1 MASAKPSIS
10 NAKFF
15 ASPAAFRSWLVE
27 HHDVETEL
35 VVGFYK
41 VDSGKPSMTWSESV
55 DEALCF
61 GWIDGVRR
69 SLGPDAYTIRFTR
82 RRPKSF
88 WSAINV
94 AKIEKLQAAGKM
106 YPAGEHAF
114 SLRTAERT
122 AVYSFERAEEAL
134 LTADE
139 QRHFKRDKKAWA
151 FFVAQA
157 PSYKRIALHWV
168 ITAKRAE
175 TRTRRLEK
183 LVEDSGAGR
192 RLAHLTPA
200 PRTKAARSPKRRSR

>member
-1 MASAKPSIS
+1 MASAKPGTSKP
-10 NAKFF
+10 KFF
-15 ASPAAFRSWLVE
+15 ASAAVFRRWLVE

-35 VVGFYK
+35 LVGFYK

-69 SLGPDAYTIRFTR
+69 SLIPDAYTIRFTR

-122 AVYSFERAEEAL
+122 GVYSFERAEEAL
-134 LTADE
+134 LTAAE
-139 QRHFKRDKKAWA
+139 LRQLKRDKKAWA
-151 FFVAQA
+151 FFDVQA
-157 PSYKRIALHWV
+157 PSYKRGALHWV
-168 ITAKRAE
+168 VSAKRAE
-175 TRTRRLEK
+175 TRTRRLEQ
-183 LVEDSGAGR
+183 LAEDSRAGR
-192 RLAHLTPA
+192 RLAHLTSP
-200 PRTKAARSPKRRSR
+200 PRTKTARSPKRRSR